1 VLRIGIRKKNR
12 KNLLQTHYKISPN
25 PCKLLPKELP
35 QIFQIASLIE
45 EESGSWYQLDQLGTE
60 FNGPVG

>member
-1 VLRIGIRKKNR
+1 VLRIARYSIQKIEEKRRK

-35 QIFQIASLIE
+35 QIF
-45 EESGSWYQLDQLGTE
+45 
-60 FNGPVG
+60 